1 MIPQFS
7 TSSYF
12 GLSRYFSSHKITD
25 VDIHQLSVNYIQ
37 EHDRILV
44 RINTTASEELRLW
57 FTRRLALGLMPMMQK
72 IVAEWVAKQESVK
85 SPLTIPTATAD
96 LQTKQL
102 LTDFKREE
110 SLQKSDFQT
119 PYKAPNALPLGP
131 EPLLVT
137 EVSITPLPSGQLQ
150 VAFSEKLPLDNGHI
164 GPNPRGFRV
173 ALEQKL
179 VHGFVH
185 LLQKALEVS
194 QWSGTAQKLASD
206 PESALPGEGNTGG
219 ERPRYLN

>member
-1 MIPQFS
+1 M
-7 TSSYF
+7 
-12 GLSRYFSSHKITD
+12 
-25 VDIHQLSVNYIQ
+25 Q

-57 FTRRLALGLMPMMQK
+57 FTRRLALGLMPMLQK

-85 SPLTIPTATAD
+85 SPLTMPTATAD

-102 LTDFKREE
+102 LADFKREE

-137 EVSITPLPSGQLQ
+137 KVSITPLPTGQLQ
-150 VAFSEKLPLDNGHI
+150 VAFSEKLSLDNGQPN
-164 GPNPRGFRV
+164 PNPRGFRI

-185 LLQKALEVS
+185 LLGKALEVS
-194 QWSGTAQKLASD
+194 QWGGAVQKIASD
-206 PESALPGEGNTGG
+206 TGSELPGEGNTGG
-219 ERPRYLN
+219 GKRPRYLN

>member
-1 MIPQFS
+1 M
-7 TSSYF
+7 
-12 GLSRYFSSHKITD
+12 
-25 VDIHQLSVNYIQ
+25 DIHQLSVNYIQ

-44 RINTTASEELRLW
+44 RINTTRSEELRLW
-57 FTRRLALGLMPMMQK
+57 LTRRLTLGFMPMVQK
-72 IVAEWVAKQESVK
+72 IVAEWVAKQETVK
-85 SPLTIPTATAD
+85 SPLTMPAATAD

-102 LTDFKREE
+102 LADFKREE

-119 PYKAPNALPLGP
+119 PYKAPNALPLGA

-137 EVSITPLPSGQLQ
+137 EISVTPLPSGQLQ
-150 VAFSEKLPLDNGHI
+150 LAFNEKLPLDSGQPH
-164 GPNPRGFRV
+164 PHPRGFRV

-185 LLQKALEVS
+185 LLQKAMDVS
-194 QWSGTAQKLASD
+194 QWAGAPAASTSQPLRPGDGTMGSG
-206 PESALPGEGNTGG
+206 GGG